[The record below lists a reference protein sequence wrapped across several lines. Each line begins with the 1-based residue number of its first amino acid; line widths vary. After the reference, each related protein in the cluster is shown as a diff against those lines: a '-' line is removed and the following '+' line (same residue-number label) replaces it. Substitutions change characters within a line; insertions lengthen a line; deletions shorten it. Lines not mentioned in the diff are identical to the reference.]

1 MSDAEKI
8 KQIISNELE
17 ADEADVVEKASLIDD
32 LGADSLSV
40 MELMI
45 AFDDEFGVEVPE
57 EDYDKLVTV
66 GDIIKYI
73 SSNKQ
78 LKDLTIPYLICKIN
92 LL

>member
-8 KQIISNELE
+8 KEIIGKELE
-17 ADEADVVEKASLIDD
+17 IDAAEVVDDASLIDD

-57 EDYDKLVTV
+57 EDYEKLITV
-66 GDIIKYI
+66 GDLVNYI
-73 SSNKQ
+73 DSNK
-78 LKDLTIPYLICKIN
+78 
-92 LL
+92 

>member
-1 MSDAEKI
+1 MSDADKI

-17 ADEADVVEKASLIDD
+17 IDEAEVVDDASLIDD

-57 EDYDKLVTV
+57 EDYDKLLTV
-66 GDIIKYI
+66 GDIVNYI
-73 SSNKQ
+73 SSNK
-78 LKDLTIPYLICKIN
+78 
-92 LL
+92 

>member
-8 KQIISNELE
+8 KQIIGKELE
-17 ADEADVVEKASLIDD
+17 IEEAEVIDGASLIDD

-57 EDYDKLVTV
+57 EDYDRLITV
-66 GDIIKYI
+66 GDIVEYI
-73 SSNKQ
+73 TSNK
-78 LKDLTIPYLICKIN
+78 
-92 LL
+92 

>member
-8 KQIISNELE
+8 KQIIGKELE
-17 ADEADVVEKASLIDD
+17 IEEAEVIDDASLIDD

-57 EDYDKLVTV
+57 EDYDKLITV
-66 GDIIKYI
+66 GDIVKYI
-73 SSNKQ
+73 TSNK
-78 LKDLTIPYLICKIN
+78 
-92 LL
+92 

>member
-8 KQIISNELE
+8 KQIIGKELE
-17 ADEADVVEKASLIDD
+17 IEEAEVIDGASLIDD

-57 EDYDKLVTV
+57 EDYDKLITV
-66 GDIIKYI
+66 GDIVKYI
-73 SSNKQ
+73 TSNK
-78 LKDLTIPYLICKIN
+78 
-92 LL
+92 

>member
-8 KQIISNELE
+8 RQIITKELE
-17 ADEADVVEKASLIDD
+17 LDEAEVVDGASLIDD

-57 EDYDKLVTV
+57 EDYDKLITV
-66 GDIIKYI
+66 GDLVSYI
-73 SSNKQ
+73 TTNK
-78 LKDLTIPYLICKIN
+78 
-92 LL
+92 

>member
-8 KQIISNELE
+8 KQIIGKELE
-17 ADEADVVEKASLIDD
+17 IEEAEVVDGASLIDD

-57 EDYDKLVTV
+57 EDYDKLITV
-66 GDIIKYI
+66 GDIVEYI
-73 SSNKQ
+73 TSNK
-78 LKDLTIPYLICKIN
+78 
-92 LL
+92 

>member
-8 KQIISNELE
+8 KEIIGKELE
-17 ADEADVVEKASLIDD
+17 IDAAEVVDDASLIDD

-57 EDYDKLVTV
+57 EDYDKLITV
-66 GDIIKYI
+66 GNIVEYI
-73 SSNKQ
+73 TSNK
-78 LKDLTIPYLICKIN
+78 
-92 LL
+92 